1 MKIASAATVKP
12 NGRTASSSLSSCML
26 PSWTVFSYLLF
37 SCELSSLTRLFS
49 PLWNLY
55 LKIVLDGRY
64 RCAVIVCTGSLLR
77 LLTIFLVLYCRSLTA
92 LLPLFYR
99 SFTAF
104 SQLCAFFVP
113 HRLTGFEEWSKG
125 PTGQEMDAPLAHWAR
140 HEDCMNAGI
149 RHESRP
155 ARYHAECCPTG
166 DP

>member
-1 MKIASAATVKP
+1 MSKQTHSSCKIIRGYFVFLSLA
-12 NGRTASSSLSSCML
+12 RLWHSSLTRYEDRQRGNRKTEWTDCFLFALILHAAFLDGFFL
-26 PSWTVFSYLLF
+26 PAFFLRVFFSLTFYCELF

-99 SFTAF
+99 FLSVTCIF
-104 SQLCAFFVP
+104 CAASINRV
-113 HRLTGFEEWSKG
+113 
-125 PTGQEMDAPLAHWAR
+125 
-140 HEDCMNAGI
+140 
-149 RHESRP
+149 
-155 ARYHAECCPTG
+155 
-166 DP
+166 